1 MSFGSVKVLK
11 GLKKMHF
18 MALKKS
24 RKHSDFRIY
33 SYFKDSAFTAVK
45 GMQSFKLGMRKGYHL
60 SIES

>member
-1 MSFGSVKVLK
+1 MSFGSVKALK

-24 RKHSDFRIY
+24 RKHSFRIY

-45 GMQSFKLGMRKGYHL
+45 GVQSFILGMRKGYHL